1 MEAIQAALEG
11 IRETALR
18 HGIDPSLFVI
28 LYLGSIPPYL
38 LSMAWLV
45 RRLRRRQPA
54 GLALASTAF
63 FFILPAAYIGLA
75 GDDLPP
81 SVYAVLGFFV
91 LFGIWSAFRKLRRSL
106 AAEPGV
112 GDG

>member
-1 MEAIQAALEG
+1 MEWFAASLES
-11 IRETALR
+11 IRATATR
-18 HGIDPSLFVI
+18 HGIDPSLFVL

-38 LSMAWLV
+38 LSIAWLL

-54 GLALASTAF
+54 ALALLSTAF

-81 SVYAVLGFFV
+81 SVYAVLALFVGF
-91 LFGIWSAFRKLRRSL
+91 GAWSAVRKLRRSL
-106 AAEPGV
+106 EQAPGA
-112 GDG
+112 GNG